1 MAYTR
6 DYALDSN
13 PGGDT
18 GKQAFIDLDADL
30 TSIFTDLNTHE
41 ALTTGAHGV
50 GAGTIVG
57 TTLTQT
63 LTNKT
68 IQAATLTGAF
78 TGTGLTLT
86 SGTIVSP
93 TISAPTITGTVTASG
108 ATISAA
114 NYTAGTAT
122 NLTLSSPTLTSTV
135 TASGATITGGTT
147 VNQTVQAATLTGTI
161 TCTGATISNATMTN
175 SKSIP
180 RVLSITSSATPEINT
195 DLYDAV
201 TITALATTISS
212 MTTSLSGT
220 PYNFQKLLVRIK
232 DDGSARSITWGTSF
246 ASKGVTLP
254 TTTTASKLLT
264 VGLIYNSVTTD
275 WECVAAAS
283 EV

>member
-6 DYALDSN
+6 DYSLDSN

-68 IQAATLTGAF
+68 IQTATLTGTTTC
-78 TGTGLTLT
+78 TGATLT
-86 SGTIVSP
+86 GGSTVNQTI
-93 TISAPTITGTVTASG
+93 TTPTITGTVTASG
-108 ATISAA
+108 ATI
-114 NYTAGTAT
+114 TGGTAN

-180 RVLSITSSATPEINT
+180 RVLAITSSATPEINT

-275 WECVAAAS
+275 WECVAAVNEA
-283 EV
+283 

>member
-68 IQAATLTGAF
+68 IQTATLTGNITC
-78 TGTGLTLT
+78 TGATLT
-86 SGTIVSP
+86 GGSMVNLTI
-93 TISAPTITGTVTASG
+93 TAPTITGTVTASG
-108 ATISAA
+108 ATI
-114 NYTAGTAT
+114 TGGTAN
-122 NLTLSSPTLTSTV
+122 NLTLSSPTITGTV

-180 RVLSITSSATPEINT
+180 RVLAITSSATPSINT

-275 WECVAAAS
+275 WECVAAVNEA
-283 EV
+283 

>member
-6 DYALDSN
+6 DYSLDSN

-68 IQAATLTGAF
+68 IQTATLTGTITC
-78 TGTGLTLT
+78 TGATLT
-86 SGTIVSP
+86 GGSMVNLTI
-93 TISAPTITGTVTASG
+93 TAPTITGTVTASG
-108 ATISAA
+108 ATI
-114 NYTAGTAT
+114 TGGTAN
-122 NLTLSSPTLTSTV
+122 NLTLSSPTITGTV

-180 RVLSITSSATPEINT
+180 RVLAITSSATPEINT

-275 WECVAAAS
+275 WECVAAVNEA
-283 EV
+283 